1 MHDHSARIHRHPEL
15 HRGRI
20 HLHDVGRD
28 PGMWLA
34 ITCRE
39 ALPGLGT

>member
-1 MHDHSARIHRHPEL
+1 MHIHSARIHRHPEL

-20 HLHDVGRD
+20 QLHDAGRNH
-28 PGMWLA
+28 GVLLV

-39 ALPGLGT
+39 ALPGLAT